1 MVRGKTQ
8 VKRIENTA
16 SRQVTFSKR
25 RNGLMKKAYELSVLC
40 DVNVGL
46 IVFSPKGKLY
56 DFASSRHQLQH
67 EAAKIAKRIEVL
79 EASQRKL
86 IGEGLS
92 SCSIDELHELEK
104 HLEKSLTKV
113 RDRKNHLLDEHLEQL
128 RENYQILVQIKELSV
143 GMTELLRIHGINV
156 PNYWSDLI
164 ISKETKGDFSFD
176 GEGEFEGKRNYV
188 NFDEQLKFDNND
200 QGFIEDTYSGGLW
213 R

>member
-1 MVRGKTQ
+1 MKMRKVVLLGVDMIKLLIRAKRSMVRGKTQ

-56 DFASSRHQLQH
+56 DFASSSMHHIIERYQEQVKDVTLYDQPSEQNIEQLQH

-79 EASQRKL
+79 EASQRNL
-86 IGEGLS
+86 TGECLS

-113 RDRKNHLLDEHLEQL
+113 RGKKNHLLDEHLEQL
-128 RENYQILVQIKELSV
+128 RENCELQKAHEKV
-143 GMTELLRIHGINV
+143 ENCAVEMRL
-156 PNYWSDLI
+156 
-164 ISKETKGDFSFD
+164 
-176 GEGEFEGKRNYV
+176 
-188 NFDEQLKFDNND
+188 
-200 QGFIEDTYSGGLW
+200 FI
-213 R
+213 